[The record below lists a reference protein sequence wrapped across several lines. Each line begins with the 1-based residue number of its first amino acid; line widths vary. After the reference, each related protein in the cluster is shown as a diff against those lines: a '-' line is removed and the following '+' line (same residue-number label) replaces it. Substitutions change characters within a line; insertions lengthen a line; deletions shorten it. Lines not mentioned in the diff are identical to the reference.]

1 MGQGCLQPEVVE
13 ILEEQPGCVIAR
25 VPLRTWQL
33 AKLVQHKIDHSL
45 NARVCVCVCVCCA
58 HVDVC
63 IVCVLCVS
71 RVCVCACVQVI
82 TWVCVW
88 LSKCT
93 GGEWFRRGEGKEW

>member
-45 NARVCVCVCVCCA
+45 NARDGVCVCVA
-58 HVDVC
+58 H
-63 IVCVLCVS
+63 
-71 RVCVCACVQVI
+71 
-82 TWVCVW
+82 T
-88 LSKCT
+88 
-93 GGEWFRRGEGKEW
+93 